1 MMEDIR
7 DAMNV
12 VAPEVVRNQG
22 FVKAIGTAVNRPT
35 WFPVPKAARR
45 LAVRGFNE
53 VLFASSRVLPGVAR
67 ERGYRFL
74 YPRVDEA
81 VQDFI
86 AAKSDL
92 GAA

>member
-1 MMEDIR
+1 MMEDVR
-7 DAMNV
+7 GPMDV

-22 FVKAIGTAVNRPT
+22 FFKAIGTAVNRPT

-45 LAVRGFNE
+45 LAVGEFNE
-53 VLFASSRVLPGVAR
+53 VLLASPRVLPRVAQ
-67 ERGYRFL
+67 ERGYWFL
-74 YPRVDEA
+74 YPRIDEA
-81 VQDFI
+81 AQDFI